1 MNAPIKTDEPVSKW
15 QKASVKITNL
25 RFQLDQIL
33 TEGFTPEEKES
44 TKYKQ
49 LLETVDVLF
58 DHVLGE
64 YRKQLEEVKQKELE
78 EELER
83 QKRKNKIFSL
93 RSFFIAIAGVALA
106 KLIEGLILALIAAL

>member
-1 MNAPIKTDEPVSKW
+1 MNSPIKTDEPVSKW

-33 TEGFTPEEKES
+33 TEGFTTEEKES

-49 LLETVDVLF
+49 LLETVDILF

-64 YRKQLEEVKQKELE
+64 YRKQLEAERERKRE
-78 EELER
+78 EELEKAKKKSR
-83 QKRKNKIFSL
+83 LFSL
-93 RSFFIAIAGVALA
+93 RSFLIAIAGVAIA
-106 KLIEGLILALIAAL
+106 KLLEGLIIALIAAL